1 MLRQIEWRW
10 QKEPITRSFSSNY
23 FFFFFWNFCFRL
35 RIPCRELICCTSH
48 PSIYIHTSRNTEQ
61 KVKTSI
67 QDFFSKCDQIQF
79 PADLVRFT
87 KEINNGKLHFLCS
100 VSVGVLFDGAFSL
113 WVFLRTMTS
122 KFLNWDSFILL
133 NLKLEKSTQKS
144 STERCYSCF

>member
-1 MLRQIEWRW
+1 MR
-10 QKEPITRSFSSNY
+10 PN
-23 FFFFFWNFCFRL
+23 
-35 RIPCRELICCTSH
+35 P
-48 PSIYIHTSRNTEQ
+48 
-61 KVKTSI
+61 
-67 QDFFSKCDQIQF
+67 QF

-113 WVFLRTMTS
+113 WVSLRTMTA